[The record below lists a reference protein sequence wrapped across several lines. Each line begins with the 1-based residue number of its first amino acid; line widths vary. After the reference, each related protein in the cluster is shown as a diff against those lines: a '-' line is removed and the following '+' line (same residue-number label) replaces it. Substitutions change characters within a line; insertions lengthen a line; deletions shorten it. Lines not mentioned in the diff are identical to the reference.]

1 MTVKTD
7 CELIDWKRSIEL
19 ADNDPELA
27 TDILK
32 LTSNSLPT
40 DLQEIETAFRNEDER
55 EMRRLLH
62 KLEGGIS
69 YACLPRLEAATLAV
83 HKAVRELDSD
93 QMPKLMQDLRS
104 AVMDTLGAIAQQ
116 INS

>member
-1 MTVKTD
+1 MAVNVEN
-7 CELIDWKRSIEL
+7 ELIDWERSIVL
-19 ADNDPELA
+19 ADNDPDLA

-69 YACLPRLEAATLAV
+69 YASLPRLEAITLKV
-83 HKAVRELDSD
+83 HKAVRELDNEH
-93 QMPKLMQDLRS
+93 MAELMQELRS